1 MPARGTPWHGGTM
14 LSKRLGGDAA
24 VRSWVKDLAVR
35 VAGARDAEE
44 AVREI
49 ANGVAKDVDPYAFGV
64 FLEDPA
70 AHALVLRHR
79 NAHGPLRDVPIAVH
93 PEQGLVGF
101 VFRHGVPLVV
111 HDVAT
116 DPRYIRG
123 PLADSVTALAVPI
136 KAGRGARGAGGLRAG
151 QTGPVDAA
159 DVEGGQGL
167 PSPDR
172 ALHRRGPGR
181 QDT

>member
-1 MPARGTPWHGGTM
+1 M
-14 LSKRLGGDAA
+14 LSKKLGGDEA
-24 VRSWVKDLAVR
+24 VRSWVTDLAKR
-35 VAGARDAEE
+35 VAGAGSAEE

-79 NAHGPLRDVPIAVH
+79 NAHGPLRDHPVEVD
-93 PEQGLVGF
+93 PEQGMVGF

-111 HDVAT
+111 HDVAQ

-123 PLADSVTALAVPI
+123 PLADSMTALSVPI
-136 KAGRGARGAGGLRAG
+136 KAGRETVGAIDIESDEAW
-151 QTGPVDAA
+151 TFDAA
-159 DVEGGQGL
+159 DVAGMQALASALGSVVARSRAAPPR
-167 PSPDR
+167 PSP
-172 ALHRRGPGR
+172 
-181 QDT
+181 

>member
-1 MPARGTPWHGGTM
+1 M

-79 NAHGPLRDVPIAVH
+79 NAHGPLKDVPIAVH
-93 PEQGLVGF
+93 PEQGMVGF

-136 KAGRGARGAGGLRAG
+136 KAGHETVGAVDIESDEAW
-151 QTGPVDAA
+151 TFDAA
-159 DVEGGQGL
+159 DMEGIQALASAIG
-167 PSPDR
+167 SVVARSR
-172 ALHRRGPGR
+172 AGPPR
-181 QDT
+181 PKP